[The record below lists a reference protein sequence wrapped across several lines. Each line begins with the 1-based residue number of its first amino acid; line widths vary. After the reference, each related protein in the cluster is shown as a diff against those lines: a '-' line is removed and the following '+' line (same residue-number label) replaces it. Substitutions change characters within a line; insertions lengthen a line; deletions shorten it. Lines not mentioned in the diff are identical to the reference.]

1 MSILSE
7 NSKVSLSLVI
17 ALLGGAAWITTIH
30 VTSQSNAAE
39 LRDVKEK
46 VAEITEVKADIK
58 IIRSDVEHVKRLLKA
73 ESE

>member
-7 NSKVSLSLVI
+7 QSKVSISLVI
-17 ALLGGAAWITTIH
+17 ALLGGASWITIIH
-30 VTSQSNAAE
+30 VTGQSNAAE
-39 LRDVKEK
+39 LRDMKEK